1 MDRRKLLDA
10 REAALADAER
20 EYNDRLRDLS
30 DQMREAG
37 REYDRKREAAQ
48 EAFRRGRAEMVSQS

>member
-1 MDRRKLLDA
+1 MERRKLIEA
-10 REAALADAER
+10 RDRALADAER

-37 REYDRKREAAQ
+37 RDYDRKRAAAY
-48 EAFRRGRAEMVSQS
+48 EAFRLGCAEIVKQ